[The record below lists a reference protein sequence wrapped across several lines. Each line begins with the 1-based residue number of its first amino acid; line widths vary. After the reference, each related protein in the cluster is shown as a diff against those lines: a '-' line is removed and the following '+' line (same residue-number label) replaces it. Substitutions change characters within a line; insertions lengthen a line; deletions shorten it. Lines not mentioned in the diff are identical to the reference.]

1 MERDSK
7 QEKRILFLLFTNQ
20 SVCSKRIILLFH
32 EIMEEETFLT
42 ISVIIYKNALASA
55 SNFFAIIING

>member
-1 MERDSK
+1 
-7 QEKRILFLLFTNQ
+7 
-20 SVCSKRIILLFH
+20 LFH